1 MQVRAP
7 NALNDQ
13 NRGVFTPGEHLGHI
27 TKDFSSLI
35 APILDMCENA
45 SYPAFECLLQYSDTN
60 HSRAGYDVDII
71 IRSIQNSVSNHNIYR
86 QLEELQLS
94 PTWV

>member
-1 MQVRAP
+1 V
-7 NALNDQ
+7 LNDQ
-13 NRGVFTPGEHLGHI
+13 NRGEFTPEEHIGHI

-35 APILDMCENA
+35 APILILCEIA
-45 SYPAFECLLQYSDTN
+45 CYPAFECHLQYSDTN

-71 IRSIQNSVSNHNIYR
+71 IRSIENPVSNLDIFR
-86 QLEELQLS
+86 QLEELHLS